1 MATVPKY
8 KELLDK
14 NWVLEKLL
22 TMSMAELAE
31 EIGAPHSSV
40 RWAVER
46 YLTAEERAL
55 IKRERVHKKKK
66 T

>member
-14 NWVLEKLL
+14 NWVFEKLL
-22 TMSMAELAE
+22 TMTQAELAE
-31 EIGAPHSSV
+31 EIGCPRSSV
-40 RWAVER
+40 AWVTVR
-46 YLTAEERAL
+46 YFTSEERSQ
-55 IKRERVHKKKK
+55 IKIARKHKPK